1 MKKWITAKLA
11 GKTLLLL
18 LILLSVF
25 HLLVVFSI
33 IPSSIVWGGQTG
45 NSTSNL
51 VVLELVSLLITL
63 VFILIIALKSGYLK
77 INKFTKS
84 INIGVWVI
92 GVFFLLN
99 TIGNIASAVIIENL
113 VFGPLTLIMAILALR
128 LALEK

>member
-1 MKKWITAKLA
+1 MKKWITAKLV

>member
-99 TIGNIASAVIIENL
+99 TIGNITSAVIIENL

>member
-51 VVLELVSLLITL
+51 VVLELVSPLITL

-99 TIGNIASAVIIENL
+99 TIGNITSAVIIENL

>member
-99 TIGNIASAVIIENL
+99 TIGNITSAVMIENL

>member
-63 VFILIIALKSGYLK
+63 VFILII
-77 INKFTKS
+77 
-84 INIGVWVI
+84 

-99 TIGNIASAVIIENL
+99 TIGNITSAVIIENL